1 MNKLIIILISLVFLN
16 NCSLNENSRLWKDK
30 ENKLAVDKKIKKVFA
45 EDKKVVSEFN
55 QNLKFDL
62 SKIKTKNK
70 IIYNQNNFGSQ
81 NYNGKLNKIA
91 NYKFSKLDEVNQLNY
106 KPVFFEDG
114 IIFFDKKGSITK
126 YDKNGKI
133 VWKKNYY
140 SKVEKKLKPKLN
152 FLLDNQNVLVVD
164 SLAKYYSIN
173 KSTGDLNW
181 IKNNTYPFNS
191 NIKKYKDKIFIV
203 DYKNTLRCYKIL
215 DGSECWNLQT
225 EDSFTIS
232 NIKYSL
238 IFVSGNV
245 IFSNSIGDITAVDI
259 ETGLIT
265 WQVPTQSSSIINETY
280 NFKIS
285 KLVSDGNSL
294 FFSNNKNEFY
304 SIDIKTGA
312 TNWINE
318 INSNITPILI
328 ENLIFTVSNEG
339 YLYVVDKNKGNIIR
353 VTDLFVNYKDK
364 KRKGINPVG
373 FVIGNQNLYL
383 TTSDGKMIVVDLN
396 IGKIT
401 KVEKVSGSIVSEP
414 FIFNDHLFVIRNGSI
429 LKYD

>member
-30 ENKLAVDKKIKKVFA
+30 ENKLTVDKKIKKVFA

-181 IKNNTYPFNS
+181 IKNNTYPFNL

-203 DYKNTLRCYKIL
+203 DYKNTLR
-215 DGSECWNLQT
+215 
-225 EDSFTIS
+225 
-232 NIKYSL
+232 
-238 IFVSGNV
+238 
-245 IFSNSIGDITAVDI
+245 
-259 ETGLIT
+259 
-265 WQVPTQSSSIINETY
+265 
-280 NFKIS
+280 
-285 KLVSDGNSL
+285 
-294 FFSNNKNEFY
+294 
-304 SIDIKTGA
+304 
-312 TNWINE
+312 
-318 INSNITPILI
+318 
-328 ENLIFTVSNEG
+328 
-339 YLYVVDKNKGNIIR
+339 
-353 VTDLFVNYKDK
+353 
-364 KRKGINPVG
+364 
-373 FVIGNQNLYL
+373 
-383 TTSDGKMIVVDLN
+383 
-396 IGKIT
+396 
-401 KVEKVSGSIVSEP
+401 
-414 FIFNDHLFVIRNGSI
+414 
-429 LKYD
+429 